1 MLHKDASVVWILA
14 RCIVVRSTSGRAL
27 RIIGTNTDITELVA
41 HEDAMLALNRSL
53 ETKVSTRTRELKL
66 ALEDA
71 EKANRAKSTF
81 LSNMSHEIRTSMNGI
96 IGLTQLT
103 LNTELSEQQKDYL
116 EKVMTSS
123 RTLLKIINEI
133 LDFQKIESDVLELE
147 QATLGLEQL
156 LGDVDSLMRPAAH
169 AKNIELAIRID
180 EKLPRFVIGDSV
192 RLTQVL
198 INLCGNAIK
207 FTNEGRVDIFLEYV
221 SSSSSE
227 QIELD
232 ALPEKERAKVDHF
245 VCLQFKIKDT
255 GVGIKNTENLFNPF
269 KQEDA
274 STTRKFGGTG
284 LGLSISKRL
293 VDLMG
298 GELILESTYGEGST
312 SSFCLKLPVVTESE
326 ATQSNDSQSDKAGT
340 RDCHSA
346 LEESHVNNARLLLV
360 EDNAVNQLVAQHM
373 LETAD
378 YQVTIANNG
387 KEALDMVGEESF
399 DLILM
404 DIQMPVMDG
413 EEAARRLKASP
424 STQHIPIVALT
435 ANVLREDTERYSQIG
450 FSAFIGKPFI
460 QQDFE
465 DTIHRVLS
473 EHSDE

>member
-198 INLCGNAIK
+198 INLCGNAVK
-207 FTNEGRVDIFLEYV
+207 FNNEGRVDIFLEYV

-298 GELILESTYGEGST
+298 GELILEST
-312 SSFCLKLPVVTESE
+312 
-326 ATQSNDSQSDKAGT
+326 
-340 RDCHSA
+340 
-346 LEESHVNNARLLLV
+346 
-360 EDNAVNQLVAQHM
+360 
-373 LETAD
+373 
-378 YQVTIANNG
+378 
-387 KEALDMVGEESF
+387 
-399 DLILM
+399 
-404 DIQMPVMDG
+404 
-413 EEAARRLKASP
+413 
-424 STQHIPIVALT
+424 
-435 ANVLREDTERYSQIG
+435 
-450 FSAFIGKPFI
+450 
-460 QQDFE
+460 
-465 DTIHRVLS
+465 
-473 EHSDE
+473 